1 MLPIDRPDWTAE
13 YAYERWRPA
22 VYAIA
27 SDKTTLLA
35 LAGSIGGE

>member
-27 SDKTTLLA
+27 LTA
-35 LAGSIGGE
+35 